1 MFGKKVFP
9 KCLVVLLWDIMAY
22 EKQLCRVTLKIVYG
36 LSVFVLEGEEGG
48 VDHGIM
54 ICGLGF
60 SIQFLLWCCHL
71 KVCLENRK
79 ILEVFCIFKRY
90 GCKANIE
97 AKPRLFCSI
106 VWYDVVCHFTS
117 SDIFQWYCKLGL
129 SLWIT
134 WHATSISIPAYHPL
148 I

>member
-1 MFGKKVFP
+1 MVCLKKRYFQRLGGAIMGYNGIWEAALQGHF
-9 KCLVVLLWDIMAY
+9 KDCL
-22 EKQLCRVTLKIVYG
+22 G
-36 LSVFVLEGEEGG
+36 GG
-48 VDHGIM
+48 VDHRII

-79 ILEVFCIFKRY
+79 NLEVFFKRY
-90 GCKANIE
+90 RCKANIE

-106 VWYDVVCHFTS
+106 VLYDVVCLVTS
-117 SDIFQWYCKLGL
+117 SDIFQWYCKLGF